1 MAVEQGKAELGD
13 RQGGTRTERTR
24 RAIMAAAEEAFLAH
38 GFTGTSMDE
47 VATMAAV
54 SKQTVYAHF
63 RSKDVLF
70 VEVVG
75 GMTGAAGDEVLE
87 QAADPVDDRPV
98 EAFLLD
104 YADSLL
110 DIVVTPRLMRLR
122 RLVIGEV
129 ERFPDLA
136 RVLHERGPQRSIG
149 RLKAACEHYVA
160 AGQLTLADARQAA
173 SFFNWL
179 VMGEPVNDAMLLG
192 DAAAVDPARLR
203 AHAREAVRIFLAA
216 YGTDA
221 DGRRWEP
228 SRLNPP

>member
-1 MAVEQGKAELGD
+1 M
-13 RQGGTRTERTR
+13 ERTR
-24 RAIMAAAEEAFLAH
+24 RAIMTAAEEVFLAH
-38 GFTGTSMDE
+38 GFEGTSMDE
-47 VATMAAV
+47 VAAAGAV

-63 RSKDVLF
+63 QSKEALF
-70 VEVVG
+70 VDVVG

-110 DIVVTPRLMRLR
+110 EIVVTPRLMRLR

-136 RVLHERGPQRSIG
+136 RVLHERGPQRSIA
-149 RLKAACEHYVA
+149 RLEAACRHYVA
-160 AGQLTLADARQAA
+160 VGQLALTDARQAA

-179 VMGEPVNDAMLLG
+179 VMGEPVNNAMLLG
-192 DAAAVDPARLR
+192 DMAEVDLSRLR

-216 YGTDA
+216 YATTA
-221 DGRRWEP
+221 DGARRES
-228 SRLNPP
+228 SRLSRP